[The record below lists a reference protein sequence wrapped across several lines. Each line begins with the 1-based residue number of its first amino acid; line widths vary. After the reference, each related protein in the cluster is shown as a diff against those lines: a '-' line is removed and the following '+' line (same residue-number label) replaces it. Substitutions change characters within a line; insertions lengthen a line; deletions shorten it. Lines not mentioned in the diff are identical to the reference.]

1 MQIVCKDSRFFAKRD
16 KQKLMRHRILI
27 TIMALLISFT
37 ANCGP
42 ARKGLIYLSQPD
54 GTTVSAY
61 MQGDEFMKIVTTEQG
76 HALIQDGEGW
86 WCYAR
91 YDEKGGK
98 HSTGW
103 HAGTDIPVEI
113 SAESRL
119 IPYNV
124 LASNAGRKRAAIQNE
139 SEPLMSRIMNGR
151 SAETKGDGKVMK
163 HGLII
168 LAQFKDVKFTH
179 SREDFV
185 NMLTRKGYSQN
196 GATGS
201 AKEYF
206 EAQFNGAVDFQFDVS
221 AIVTLPYEM
230 SFYGGNDSDDS
241 DKNPAQ
247 MIIDACRLVDDGTD
261 FSLYDDDGDGDVDN
275 VFVFFAGGDEAEGA
289 GSDCIWSH
297 AWYIKSG
304 AGYNLSLDG
313 KNIDRYACT
322 AELSRRYS
330 SNGTYRDVL
339 AGIGTFC
346 HEYFHTFGIPD
357 MYDTDYEGS
366 GGYSAGLWAWT
377 SLMDAG
383 NQNNYG
389 NTPPNLNAIEREHL
403 GIFAPTVIGKD
414 GRYNLEP
421 VHRNGTYYRMETDTK
436 NEYYLIECRS
446 EEGWDKYIGGS
457 GMLVYHI
464 DKSNRSA
471 GHSDSYSMDLTAESR
486 WLYANEVNCRPD
498 HQCADLVEADSRRDA
513 YPAGEKDV
521 YHAEVQNIRGIFFP
535 GDNATSIMEE
545 GRPGLGA
552 WSGEPGKAHISNIK
566 RNGDGVSFNV
576 IGFSDTE
583 TPPGVASIITEAF
596 SDAAI
601 IRFES
606 DRPFDGEAA
615 VTWGRT
621 GMQTETSR
629 VTPYETG
636 KYSITLE
643 NLQPDN
649 KTYTAEIHFEI
660 DGITGE
666 PSSVSFMTKK
676 TPAVDWPFIY
686 MNGVVKNVDGSLP
699 AGSKLPLRVY
709 NAGEAAE
716 IRWEF
721 DDREIRPEGDG
732 YFTVSRSGILKAYII
747 WDDGSQDI
755 LMKEI
760 IIRKEEGK

>member
-61 MQGDEFMKIVTTEQG
+61 MQGDEFMKIATTVQG
-76 HALIQDGEGW
+76 HALIQDSDGW
-86 WCYAR
+86 WCYAT
-91 YDEKGGK
+91 YDGNGRK

-103 HAGTDIPVEI
+103 HAGSDVPNEI
-113 SAESRL
+113 SAASRI
-119 IPYNV
+119 IPYST
-124 LASNAGRKRAAIQNE
+124 LAATADRKRAEQPDE
-139 SEPLMSRIMNGR
+139 EEPLMARITGGR
-151 SAETKGDGKVMK
+151 NAAVKGGSPVVK
-163 HGLII
+163 HGII
-168 LAQFKDVKFTH
+168 IMAQFKDVKFSH
-179 SREDFV
+179 DRNDFIE
-185 NMLTRKGYSQN
+185 MLTLSGYSKN

-206 EAQFNGAVDFQFDVS
+206 DAQFNGAVDFRFDVS
-221 AIVTLPYEM
+221 SIVTLPEKM
-230 SFYGGNDSDDS
+230 AFYGENDSDDS
-241 DKNPAQ
+241 DRNPAQ
-247 MIIDACRLVDDGTD
+247 MIIDACMLVDSETD
-261 FSLYDDDGDGDVDN
+261 FSLYDDDGDGKVDN

-304 AGYNLSLDG
+304 AGYDLTLDG
-313 KNIDRYACT
+313 KIIDRYACT

-330 SNGTYRDVL
+330 DTGTYREVL

-366 GGYSAGLWAWT
+366 GGYAAGLWAWT

-383 NQNNYG
+383 NQNNNG
-389 NTPPNLNAIEREHL
+389 NTPPNLNAVEREHL
-403 GIFAPTVIGKD
+403 GIFEPVYIEKD

-421 VHRNGTYYRMETDTK
+421 VHLNGRYYRMETDTK
-436 NEYYLIECRS
+436 DEYYLLECRN

-464 DKSNRSA
+464 DKSKRSA
-471 GHSDSYSMDLTAESR
+471 GYSDSYAMDLSGAHR
-486 WLYANEVNCRPD
+486 WIYANEVNCRPD
-498 HQCADLVEADSRRDA
+498 HQCADLVEADSRNDA
-513 YPAGEKDV
+513 YSADAQSS
-521 YHAEVQNIRGIFFP
+521 YHSALQNIRSIFFP
-535 GDNATSIMEE
+535 SGNVTSIKEE
-545 GRPGLGA
+545 GRPGLA
-552 WSGEPGKAHISNIK
+552 SWSGEPCKAYISNIK
-566 RNGDGVSFNV
+566 KEVNGVSFNV
-576 IGFSDTE
+576 IGFSGTQ
-583 TPPGVASIITEAF
+583 TPPAVGSIVTEAF
-596 SDAAI
+596 TDAAI

-606 DRPFDGEAA
+606 DRPFEGEAV

-621 GMQTETSR
+621 GMQTETVR
-629 VTPYETG
+629 TFPYETG
-636 KYSITLE
+636 RYSVTLE
-643 NLQPDN
+643 GLQPDN
-649 KTYTAEIHFEI
+649 KTYTVEIHFEI
-660 DGITGE
+660 NGITGE
-666 PSSVSFMTKK
+666 PSSASFMTKK
-676 TPAVDWPFIY
+676 TPVVEWPFIY
-686 MNGVVKNVDGSLP
+686 MNGVVKNADGSLP
-699 AGSKLPLRVY
+699 AGAKLPLRVY
-709 NAGEAAE
+709 NAGDAAE

-721 DDREIRPEGDG
+721 DGRKIGPGGDG
-732 YFTVSRSGILKAYII
+732 YFTVTESGVLKAYII